1 MSVGGVE
8 LKGLEGRPENEEGR
22 GLVPRE
28 FFWDSIVVFV
38 VSAIIGLAAV
48 DTITEF
54 IRGSGVQCV
63 SQNATV
69 SENLGGV
76 QDYINN
82 FCSSSLPPGQYY
94 PVFMVVQ
101 AILILIP
108 HYLWLNNYGGNFD
121 YFFKLVADLDRLR
134 EDSSGDYSVKNAI
147 IFEQLENAFINGKDI
162 YVVYVGKL
170 VLQWIFS
177 TAGLIATIIY
187 FTDFNSTFLCPQTLG
202 ETLVRSWPLSGEQ
215 VYCIFTTLRLISLV
229 RIANIVLLCLVV
241 LGLTWSILWC
251 IGPHA
256 DALGSKTIA
265 KISFECSL
273 RHEQYTP
280 AIPWLSLWGPRIS
293 SNLDFMVMRLFRTD
307 GGLGLVFKAVQISKW
322 VKVLNDAES
331 RSLNLFKRRI
341 WDKGD
346 LSCNCYDF
354 RRAR

>member
-8 LKGLEGRPENEEGR
+8 LKGLEGRPENEER
-22 GLVPRE
+22 PLVPRE

-69 SENLGGV
+69 GENLGDV

-101 AILILIP
+101 AVLIIIP
-108 HYLWLNNYGGNFD
+108 HYLWLNTYSGNFD

-134 EDSSGDYSVKNAI
+134 EESSGDYSVKNAI
-147 IFEQLENAFINGKDI
+147 TIENLNNAFINGNDI
-162 YVVYVGKL
+162 YVVYVLKL
-170 VLQWIFS
+170 VFQWVFS
-177 TAGLIATIIY
+177 TAGLIVTIAY
-187 FTDFNSTFLCPQTLG
+187 FTDFNSPFLCPRTLG
-202 ETLVRSWPLSGEQ
+202 ETLVSSWPLAGEQ
-215 VYCIFTTLRLISLV
+215 VYCIFTTLRLIFLV
-229 RIANIVLLCLVV
+229 RIADIVLVCLVI
-241 LGLTWSILWC
+241 LGLTWSIIWC
-251 IGPHA
+251 IRPHVA
-256 DALGSKTIA
+256 ELGSRKIA
-265 KISFECSL
+265 QISFECSL
-273 RHEQYTP
+273 HHEQYTP
-280 AIPWLSLWGPRIS
+280 AIPWLSLRGPRIS

-322 VKVLNDAES
+322 MKVFNDAES
-331 RSLNLFKRRI
+331 RRLNLFKRRI
-341 WDKGD
+341 WDKGNY
-346 LSCNCYDF
+346 SC
-354 RRAR
+354 RIS

>member
-8 LKGLEGRPENEEGR
+8 LKGLEGRPENEER
-22 GLVPRE
+22 PLVPRE

-69 SENLGGV
+69 SENLGDV

-101 AILILIP
+101 AVLIIIP
-108 HYLWLNNYGGNFD
+108 HYLWLNTYSGNFD

-134 EDSSGDYSVKNAI
+134 EESSGDYSVKNAI
-147 IFEQLENAFINGKDI
+147 TIENLNNAFINGNDI
-162 YVVYVGKL
+162 YVVYVLKL
-170 VLQWIFS
+170 VFQWVFS
-177 TAGLIATIIY
+177 TAGLIVTIAY
-187 FTDFNSTFLCPQTLG
+187 FTDFNSPFLCPRTSG
-202 ETLVRSWPLSGEQ
+202 ETLVSSWPLPGEQ
-215 VYCIFTTLRLISLV
+215 VYCIFTTLRLIFLV
-229 RIANIVLLCLVV
+229 RIADIVLVCLVI

-251 IGPHA
+251 IRPHVA
-256 DALGSKTIA
+256 ELGSRKIA
-265 KISFECSL
+265 QISFECSL
-273 RHEQYTP
+273 HHEQYTP
-280 AIPWLSLWGPRIS
+280 AIPWLSLRGPRIS
-293 SNLDFMVMRLFRTD
+293 STLDFMVLRLFRTD

-322 VKVLNDAES
+322 MKVFNDAES
-331 RSLNLFKRRI
+331 RRLNLFKRRI
-341 WDKGD
+341 WDKG
-346 LSCNCYDF
+346 N
-354 RRAR
+354 